1 MSYYK
6 TGEVREKGFFQNDK
20 REGEFVSYYRNGKI
34 RAKALYRNDRLVGE
48 FKTFDRE
55 GRLLTG
61 EGKEDEEAAIVEE
74 EAIEEKN
81 KEFDDML
88 KSLKA
93 SEE

>member
-1 MSYYK
+1 
-6 TGEVREKGFFQNDK
+6 
-20 REGEFVSYYRNGKI
+20 
-34 RAKALYRNDRLVGE
+34 
-48 FKTFDRE
+48 
-55 GRLLTG
+55 
-61 EGKEDEEAAIVEE
+61 VEE